1 MKQGRGSEKCKI
13 KYDVLLELTTQKD
26 WNRRITVTPKFYYY
40 VVLLSFFFS
49 FSFAEP
55 LSTNTKQFFLNST
68 LYRVEGNPIKVNEKL
83 MSAYFLELQCITSI
97 KIKVML
103 RF

>member
-13 KYDVLLELTTQKD
+13 KYDVLLELTIQKE
-26 WNRRITVTPKFYYY
+26 WNRRITITPKFYYY

-55 LSTNTKQFFLNST
+55 LKYEYETIF
-68 LYRVEGNPIKVNEKL
+68 
-83 MSAYFLELQCITSI
+83 
-97 KIKVML
+97 
-103 RF
+103 